1 MTPELRQKMLDF
13 GNNDKTFVGNIGIV
27 CTDVGEGTATL
38 TLIPSDLNRNH
49 WGIVHGGAL
58 YTLCDTACG
67 MAALSADRKEKFVS
81 ANGNIDFLAAG
92 KGVLTAV
99 ATVDR
104 MGGKLC
110 FTSVK
115 VHDETGKLVANGHSV
130 LCFTG
135 QPLEL

>member
-1 MTPELRQKMLDF
+1 MTDCTRQKLLAF
-13 GNNDKTFVGNIGIV
+13 GNNDKTFIGKIGIT
-27 CTDVGEGTATL
+27 CTDIDDGTATL
-38 TLIPSDLNRNH
+38 TLTPSEDNRNH

-67 MAALSADRKEKFVS
+67 MATMSMCRPEKFVS
-81 ANGNIDFLAAG
+81 VNGNIDFLTAG
-92 KGVLTAV
+92 TGVLTAV

-110 FTSVK
+110 FCSVK
-115 VHDETGKLVANGHSV
+115 VHDENGKLVANGHGV

-135 QPLEL
+135 EPLEL